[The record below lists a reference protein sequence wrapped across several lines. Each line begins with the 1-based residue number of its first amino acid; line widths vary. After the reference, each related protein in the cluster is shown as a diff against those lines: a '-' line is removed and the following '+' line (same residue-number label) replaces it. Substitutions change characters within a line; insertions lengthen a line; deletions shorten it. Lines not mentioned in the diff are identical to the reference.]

1 MNNCDWTLGM
11 SSSFPILS
19 DLNYPSYKGKV
30 SLMSPLK
37 CVASSEFTARGYWLM
52 IFIATLC
59 SNFLSRCYCIHTCMT
74 GQLLHVVMCSG
85 SVPLARAGSN
95 STLRTVASSI
105 PRFTV
110 SPWQR
115 RAAKDYQDEL
125 LRCVW
130 VCGCGGVW
138 VWRGRSKVSSIPLLK
153 RFVSLC

>member
-1 MNNCDWTLGM
+1 M

-37 CVASSEFTARGYWLM
+37 CLASSEFTARGYWLM

-59 SNFLSRCYCIHTCMT
+59 SNFLTGVTVYTHMHDWSTITCCYVFW
-74 GQLLHVVMCSG
+74 LCSG

-130 VCGCGGVW
+130 V
-138 VWRGRSKVSSIPLLK
+138 WRGVG
-153 RFVSLC
+153 VEGAV